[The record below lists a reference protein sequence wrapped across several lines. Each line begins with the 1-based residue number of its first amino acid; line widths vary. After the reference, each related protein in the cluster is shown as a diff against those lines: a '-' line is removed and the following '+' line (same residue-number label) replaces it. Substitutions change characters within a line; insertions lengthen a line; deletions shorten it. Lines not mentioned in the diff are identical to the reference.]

1 LQQLGLGNFAAPD
14 GSGNTSGS
22 ANGVGADI
30 AVGTLTITDASL
42 GVTPYTD
49 TYNQAISVALN
60 LKDLASGL
68 TGLFTFTGTLSGT
81 VSHLT
86 AFGNWNSSLAVVWTP
101 TLGGPPQTIATETQT
116 IGGVEYTVQILRNGN
131 YQRPGVP
138 TSVGGTGVQG
148 GYSFHVIAA
157 SSRSPTPEPASAS
170 LALAGIGS
178 LMTIGFIR
186 RRRAR
191 A

>member
-14 GSGNTSGS
+14 GSMNTSGS
-22 ANGVGADI
+22 GAGIGADV
-30 AVGTLTITDASL
+30 AVSTLTITDASL

-49 TYNQAISVALN
+49 SYSQAIQVQMN

-86 AFGNWNSSLAVVWTP
+86 AFGEWNSDLAVTWNAS
-101 TLGGPPQTIATETQT
+101 GSPPPGVIAQQTQT
-116 IGGVEYTVQILRNGN
+116 IGGVNYTVQILANGN

-138 TSVGGTGVQG
+138 TSVGGTGAQG
-148 GYSFHVIAA
+148 GYSYHVIAQ
-157 SSRSPTPEPASAS
+157 SPIPEPASAS

-178 LMTIGFIR
+178 LMAIGFIR